1 MAVSPRFSW
10 LHPQEWDAWVPG
22 EARFSVR
29 RHRQALLQ
37 SGSER
42 SHTSPLV
49 NLANLDMVILKTLP
63 VLVGV
68 QCALIMVF
76 VCISL
81 MIHNVEHLF
90 CVYWPFCEV
99 EGARVSA
106 LL

>member
-1 MAVSPRFSW
+1 MPGSRERLDLALGGTAKHSCKVAVSAHT
-10 LHPQEWDAWVPG
+10 HP
-22 EARFSVR
+22 
-29 RHRQALLQ
+29 L
-37 SGSER
+37 
-42 SHTSPLV
+42 LV